1 MMKRSACIFEEQY
14 LKAKLAVELEDVG
27 FVDVLVGSTYV
38 VVVYWLIKLVQISR
52 KRTCLAWLK
61 SSVMC
66 RFEKEEEIEEK
77 AS

>member
-52 KRTCLAWLK
+52 KRTCLA
-61 SSVMC
+61 
-66 RFEKEEEIEEK
+66 
-77 AS
+77 